1 MRRDE
6 KRQGK
11 TKLELNRVVFIGR
24 TYEEYMQMFDL
35 QAGELA
41 GKKILDCPAGA
52 CSFTAHAA
60 AAGLDVTASDIAYD
74 HRIDD
79 LERKGLEDTA
89 HAMESM
95 EQTKRNFVWD
105 FYGDVAGV
113 SRHRHQALQDCVSDM
128 RAHPERYV
136 AAVLPELPFCEE
148 QFDLVLSAHFLF
160 MYSDRLDYDFH
171 RNTIRELLRVAS
183 EEVRIFPLADLS
195 GNRYE
200 YLERLIQDLEAEG
213 LEVTEKQVSYEFMI
227 NGNSM
232 LQIRKTR

>member
-35 QAGELA
+35 QAKELA

-74 HRIDD
+74 HRIED

-113 SRHRHQALQDCVSDM
+113 SRHRHQALRDCVADM

-136 AAVLPELPFCEE
+136 AAVLPELPFCNE

-171 RNTIRELLRVAS
+171 RNTIRELLRVTS
-183 EEVRIFPLADLS
+183 EEVRIFPLTDLS

-200 YLERLIQDLEAEG
+200 HLERLIQDLEAEG
-213 LEVTEKQVSYEFMI
+213 LEVTENQVSYEFMI

-232 LQIRKTR
+232 LRIRKTR